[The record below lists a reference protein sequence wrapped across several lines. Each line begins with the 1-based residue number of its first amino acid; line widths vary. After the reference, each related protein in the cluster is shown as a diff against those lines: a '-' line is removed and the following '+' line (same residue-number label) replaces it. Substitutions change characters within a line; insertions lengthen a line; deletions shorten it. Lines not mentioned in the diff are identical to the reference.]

1 MKHPVIG
8 VTPRCDAKAGVYS
21 VVSRYM
27 LALRDNGAIPVLL
40 PADLSQ
46 EQLREAV
53 LRLDGIL
60 FTGGDDVSPDRYGE
74 ARRRWVRKLSPARD
88 ELEIRLARLV
98 WELDKPMLG
107 ICRGMQVVNVALG
120 GSLYQDL
127 RKQKVTRFRHKMCK
141 PYDRA
146 AHTVELLPDTPLR
159 DLLGAAQIGVNSL
172 HHQAVKQLAP
182 QLRETARSS
191 DGVTE
196 GWYAPDKRFFFAVQ
210 WHPEYLYQKDKAAEA
225 LFRAFLRAA
234 GEEAQRAK

>member
-40 PADLSQ
+40 PADLSP

-120 GSLYQDL
+120 GTLYQDL

-234 GEEAQRAK
+234 AEEVQRAK